1 MAVTIWASQSAG
13 KSLKSENYFKHSF
26 TMDDLRR
33 MAVFAAVVQ
42 HGSMSAAARALR
54 MSTSAVSQQ
63 VRLLEQGSGVTLL
76 HRSTRKLSL
85 TDTGAR
91 FAEHCQAMVSAAQ
104 QAQAQLALAHDAPTG
119 ELRISAPVGF
129 ARHVAPALG
138 PLLAAHPALTLRLLV
153 DDALINLVDARIDLA
168 LRAGR
173 LPDSTWVAQ
182 RLCDFE
188 WVLCASPDYLRRHG
202 EPATPSELAQHQWL
216 VGSRDGSALQIE
228 LTGPAGAKESLRVE
242 ARIASNNQ
250 LSLEQMGVAGLG
262 VVMLTHPDVHAALQS
277 GQLRRVLPQWQ
288 LAPGPVWAVTPQREN
303 QPAKVRHAI
312 AALRAYFAAT
322 PGTRA

>member
-1 MAVTIWASQSAG
+1 MTIWASQSAG
-13 KSLKSENYFKHSF
+13 KSLKSKNFFKHSF

-63 VRLLEQGSGVTLL
+63 VRLLEQGHGVTLL
-76 HRSTRKLSL
+76 HRSTRKLAL

-91 FAEHCQAMVSAAQ
+91 FAEHCQAMVGAAS
-104 QAQAQLALAHDAPTG
+104 QAKAQLALAHDAPTG
-119 ELRISAPVGF
+119 ELRLSAPVGF
-129 ARHVAPALG
+129 ARHIAPALA
-138 PLLAAHPALTLRLLV
+138 PLLADHPALTLRLLV
-153 DDALINLVDARIDLA
+153 DDAMINLVDARIDLA

-173 LPDSTWVAQ
+173 LPDSTWVAR
-182 RLCDFE
+182 RLCEFE

-202 EPATPSELAQHQWL
+202 EPKTPSELAQHQWL
-216 VGSRDGSALQIE
+216 VGSREGSALQVE
-228 LTGPAGAKESLRVE
+228 LATPDGAKETLRVE

-250 LSLEQMGVAGLG
+250 LSLEQMCAAGLG
-262 VVMLTHPDVHAALQS
+262 VGMLTHPDVHGLLSAGALQ
-277 GQLRRVLPQWQ
+277 RVLPAWRP
-288 LAPGPVWAVTPQREN
+288 APIPVWAVTPQRDN

-312 AALRAYFAAT
+312 EALRSHFAGT
-322 PGTRA
+322 PGTRT